1 MKGYPSESVKNV
13 TLVGHQGSG
22 KTFLLESILQY
33 AKVIATKGS
42 VESGSTVSDFLKEE
56 KDNQMSLSTSI
67 VPVEYQNQKINF
79 LDAPG
84 FLDME
89 AEVTAAM
96 RVSSAA
102 ILVIDGQSG
111 IQVGTEK
118 YFELLRKYS
127 IPTLIFID
135 GLAKENTDFD
145 TLIKEIRDKFGKG
158 CMPLGVPIGDKQ
170 SFRGVARVFSLKD
183 RVYKA
188 DGTFDDKPI
197 TEQYAP
203 RVQIFRDMM
212 LEAVAESSDALME
225 KFFEGTAFTPEE
237 IFEGAATGVLNG
249 DVIPIL
255 IGSAEKNIGPVELL
269 EAIHELVPSATTPR
283 VQFKDTGRA
292 VEQEV
297 FNDQKFRAVVFK
309 TVIDP
314 FLGRLSYVQVKSGKL
329 DKSTTMQI
337 VGGRDKLRPNQLLFF
352 RGKEYNEADVVYPG
366 DLVVLTKMDDVKTG
380 MTLADPSVTKPLYG
394 VPTLQPTLYV
404 GLVPVAKADEDR
416 IAQALQRIEIEDRSV
431 AVLRPKETGQLL
443 FGGQGQKH
451 IDLYIEKLKNQY
463 KVNVTLEPMEI
474 VYRET
479 IKGTADVQGKYKKQS
494 GGSGQYGDV
503 HIKFMP
509 TDEEFVFAEEIFGGS
524 VPKNYIPAVEKGL
537 LDAIQHG
544 GLAGYPVIGLKAVL
558 HDGSYHAVDSS
569 ELAFKMAASIAY
581 KDGFMKA
588 KPTLLEPVMDV
599 KIKVPSE
606 YTGDVMGDMSRRRGL
621 VRGLEPIGSLTLI
634 SAKVP
639 QAEMLTYTNELK
651 SLTQARGSFEMEFA
665 SFEECP
671 HEIAVK
677 VIQARKEYMEDKHL

>member
-1 MKGYPSESVKNV
+1 MKGYTSEQVKNV

-33 AKVIATKGS
+33 ANVIANKGS
-42 VESGSTVSDFLKEE
+42 LDAGTTVSDFLKEE
-56 KDNQMSLSTSI
+56 KENQMSLSTTI
-67 VPVEYQNQKINF
+67 VPVEFNQQKINF
-79 LDAPG
+79 LDTPG

-89 AEVTAAM
+89 AEVTAAL

-102 ILVIDGQSG
+102 ILVIDGASG

-118 YFELLRKYS
+118 NFELLRKYS
-127 IPTLIFID
+127 IPTMIFID
-135 GLAKENTDFD
+135 GLAKDNVEFD
-145 TLIKEIRDKFGKG
+145 PLIEQIRETFGKG
-158 CMPLGVPIGDKQ
+158 CMPLGVPIGDQ
-170 SFRGVARVFSLKD
+170 SSFRGIARVFSQKD
-183 RVYKA
+183 RVYTN
-188 DGTFDDKPI
+188 GVFEDKPI
-197 TEQYAP
+197 TPDFAD
-203 RVQIFRDMM
+203 RVQVFRDMM

-225 KFFEGTAFTPEE
+225 KFFDGIPFSEEE
-237 IFEGAATGVLNG
+237 IFEGTSTGLVNG

-255 IGSAEKNIGPVELL
+255 IGSADKNIGPAEIL
-269 EAIHELVPSATTPR
+269 EAVTEIVPNAITPR

-297 FNDQKFRAVVFK
+297 FDDNNFRAVVFK

-329 DKSTTMQI
+329 DKNTPMQL
-337 VGGRDKLRPNQLLFF
+337 VGERDKLRPNQLLFM
-352 RGKEYNEADVVYPG
+352 RGKETKEADVIYPG
-366 DLVVLTKMDDVKTG
+366 DLVVLTKLDDVKTG
-380 MTLADPSVTKPLYG
+380 HTLADPSVTTPLYG
-394 VPTLQPTLYV
+394 VPTLRPTLYV
-404 GLVPVAKADEDR
+404 GLIPQAKGDEDR

-431 AVLRPKETGQLL
+431 EVLRPKETGQLL

-451 IDLYIEKLKNQY
+451 IDLYIEKLKNTY
-463 KVNVTLEPMEI
+463 KVNVDLEDMEI

-503 HIKFMP
+503 HIRFSP
-509 TDEEFVFAEEIFGGS
+509 TEEEFVFDEEIFGGS

-588 KPTLLEPVMDV
+588 KPALLEPVMDV
-599 KIKVPSE
+599 KIKVPNE

-621 VRGLEPIGSLTLI
+621 VRGMEPLGSLTLV
-634 SAKVP
+634 SARVP
-639 QAEMLTYTNELK
+639 QAEMLSYTNDLK
-651 SLTQARGSFEMEFA
+651 SLTQARGSFEMEFG
-665 SFEECP
+665 SYEECP
-671 HEIAVK
+671 HDIAEK
-677 VIQARKEYMEDKHL
+677 VIKERKEYLEKMHL

>member
-1 MKGYPSESVKNV
+1 MKGYPSEQVKNV
-13 TLVGHQGSG
+13 ILVGHQGSG
-22 KTFLLESILQY
+22 KTFLLESILNV
-33 AKVIATKGS
+33 AKVIGSKGS
-42 VESGSTVSDFLKEE
+42 LTAGTTVSDFLKEE
-56 KDNQMSLSTSI
+56 KDNQMSLSTTI
-67 VPVEYQNQKINF
+67 LPVEYEGQKINF
-79 LDAPG
+79 LDTPG

-111 IQVGTEK
+111 LQVGTEK
-118 YFELLRKYS
+118 NFELLRKYS

-135 GLAKENTDFD
+135 GLAKDNCEFD
-145 TLIKEIRDKFGKG
+145 PLIAQIREKFGKG
-158 CMPLGVPIGDKQ
+158 CMPLGIPIGEQ
-170 SFRGVARVFSLKD
+170 SDFKGIARVFSQKE
-183 RVYKA
+183 RIYTNGVYK
-188 DGTFDDKPI
+188 DQDI
-197 TEQYAP
+197 TPEYAGKL
-203 RVQIFRDMM
+203 QEYRDMM
-212 LEAVAESSDALME
+212 LEAVAESSDAFME
-225 KFFEGTAFTPEE
+225 KFFEGTEFTPEE
-237 IFEGAATGVLNG
+237 IFEGAAKGVLNG

-255 IGSAEKNIGPVELL
+255 IGSADKNIGPAEIL
-269 EAIHELVPSATTPR
+269 EAISEIAPHATQPR

-292 VEQEV
+292 VEHEV
-297 FNDQKFRAVVFK
+297 FDDNKFRAVVFK

-329 DKSTTMQI
+329 DKGTVMQV

-352 RGKEYNEADVVYPG
+352 RGKEHKEADVVYPG
-366 DLVVLTKMDDVKTG
+366 DLVVLTKLDDVKTG
-380 MTLADPSVTKPLYG
+380 MTLADPSVTTPLYG
-394 VPTLQPTLYV
+394 VPTLRPTLYV
-404 GLVPVAKADEDR
+404 GLVPQAKGDEDR

-431 AVLRPKETGQLL
+431 EVLRPKETGQLL

-463 KVNVTLEPMEI
+463 KVNVDLEEMEI

-509 TDEEFVFAEEIFGGS
+509 TEEDFVFEEEIFGGS

-537 LDAIQHG
+537 LEAIQYG

-558 HDGSYHAVDSS
+558 YDGSYHAVDSS

-588 KPTLLEPVMDV
+588 KPTLLEPIMDV
-599 KIKVPSE
+599 KIKVPNE

-621 VRGLEPIGSLTLI
+621 VRGLEPLGTLTLI

-639 QAEMLTYTNELK
+639 QAEMLTYTNDLK
-651 SLTQARGSFEMEFA
+651 SLTQARGSFEMEF
-665 SFEECP
+665 SSYEECP
-671 HEIAVK
+671 HDIATK
-677 VIQARKEYMEDKHL
+677 VIQVRKDYMESKHL

>member
-1 MKGYPSESVKNV
+1 MKGYPSEQVKNV
-13 TLVGHQGSG
+13 ILVGHQGSG
-22 KTFLLESILQY
+22 KTFLLESILNV
-33 AKVIATKGS
+33 AKVIGSKGS
-42 VESGSTVSDFLKEE
+42 LTAGTTVSDFLKEE
-56 KDNQMSLSTSI
+56 KDNQMSLSTTI
-67 VPVEYQNQKINF
+67 LPVEYEGQKINF
-79 LDAPG
+79 LDTPG

-111 IQVGTEK
+111 LQVGTEK
-118 YFELLRKYS
+118 NFELLRKYS

-135 GLAKENTDFD
+135 GLAKDNCEFD
-145 TLIKEIRDKFGKG
+145 PLIGQIREKFGKG
-158 CMPLGVPIGDKQ
+158 CMPLGIPIGEQ
-170 SFRGVARVFSLKD
+170 SDFKGIARVFSQKERIYTNGFYKD
-183 RVYKA
+183 Q
-188 DGTFDDKPI
+188 DI
-197 TEQYAP
+197 TPEYAGKL
-203 RVQIFRDMM
+203 QEYRDMM
-212 LEAVAESSDALME
+212 LEAVAESSDAFME
-225 KFFEGTAFTPEE
+225 KFFEGTEFTPEE
-237 IFEGAATGVLNG
+237 IFEGAAKGVLNG

-255 IGSAEKNIGPVELL
+255 IGSADKNIGPAEIL
-269 EAIHELVPSATTPR
+269 EAISEIAPHATQPR

-292 VEQEV
+292 VEHEV
-297 FNDQKFRAVVFK
+297 FDDNKFRAVVFK

-329 DKSTTMQI
+329 DKGTVMQV

-352 RGKEYNEADVVYPG
+352 RGKEHKEADVVYPG
-366 DLVVLTKMDDVKTG
+366 DLVVLTKLDDVKTG
-380 MTLADPSVTKPLYG
+380 MTLADPSVTTPLYG
-394 VPTLQPTLYV
+394 VPTLRPTLYV
-404 GLVPVAKADEDR
+404 GLVPQAKGDEDR

-431 AVLRPKETGQLL
+431 EVLRPKETGQLL

-463 KVNVTLEPMEI
+463 KVNVDLEEMEI

-509 TDEEFVFAEEIFGGS
+509 TEEDFVFEEEIFGGS

-537 LDAIQHG
+537 LEAIQYG

-558 HDGSYHAVDSS
+558 YDGSYHAVDSS

-588 KPTLLEPVMDV
+588 KPTLLEPIMDV
-599 KIKVPSE
+599 KIKVPNE

-621 VRGLEPIGSLTLI
+621 VRGLEPLGTLTLI

-639 QAEMLTYTNELK
+639 QAEMLTYTNDLK
-651 SLTQARGSFEMEFA
+651 SLTQARGSFEMEF
-665 SFEECP
+665 SSYEECP
-671 HEIAVK
+671 HDIATK
-677 VIQARKEYMEDKHL
+677 VIQVRKDYMESKHL

>member
-33 AKVIATKGS
+33 AKVISAKGS

-89 AEVTAAM
+89 AEVTAAL

-135 GLAKENTDFD
+135 GLAKENTEFD
-145 TLIKEIRDKFGKG
+145 ALITQIREKFGKG
-158 CMPLGVPIGDKQ
+158 CMPLGVPIGEHSDFK
-170 SFRGVARVFSLKD
+170 GIARVFSQKERIYTNGSFTDQPMSENYASKLKE
-183 RVYKA
+183 Y
-188 DGTFDDKPI
+188 
-197 TEQYAP
+197 
-203 RVQIFRDMM
+203 RDMM
-212 LEAVAESSDALME
+212 LEAVAESSDDLME
-225 KFFEGTAFTPEE
+225 KFFDGVEFTPEE
-237 IFEGAATGVLNG
+237 IFEGEQSGVLHGN
-249 DVIPIL
+249 VVPIL
-255 IGSAEKNIGPVELL
+255 IGAPIENIGPAELL
-269 EAIHELVPSATTPR
+269 GNHRNRATCKQRSSSKTPVERSNKKSLTTINLELLSS
-283 VQFKDTGRA
+283 K
-292 VEQEV
+292 
-297 FNDQKFRAVVFK
+297 NLVV
-309 TVIDP
+309 DP
-314 FLGRLSYVQVKSGKL
+314 FLGRLSYIQVKSGKL
-329 DKSTTMQI
+329 DKSTVMQV

-352 RGKEYNEADVVYPG
+352 RGKDHVEADVVHPG
-366 DLVVLTKMDDVKTG
+366 DLVVLTKLDEVKTG
-380 MTLADPSVTKPLYG
+380 MTLADPSVTTPLYG

-404 GLVPVAKADEDR
+404 GLVPQTKADEDR
-416 IAQALQRIEIEDRSV
+416 IAQALQRIETEDRSV

-451 IDLYIEKLKNQY
+451 IDLYIEKLNHQF
-463 KVNVTLEPMEI
+463 KVNVDLEDMEI

-503 HIKFMP
+503 HIKFSP
-509 TDEEFVFAEEIFGGS
+509 TDEEFIFAEEIFGGS

-537 LDAIQHG
+537 VEAIQHG

-558 HDGSYHAVDSS
+558 YDGSYHAVDSS
-569 ELAFKMAASIAY
+569 ELAFKMAASLAY

-599 KIKVPSE
+599 KIKVPTE

-639 QAEMLTYTNELK
+639 QAEMLTYTNDLK

-665 SFEECP
+665 SYEECP
-671 HEIAVK
+671 QEIAVK
-677 VIQARKEYMEDKHL
+677 VIQTRKEYMEEKHL

>member
-33 AKVIATKGS
+33 AKVIAAKGS
-42 VESGSTVSDFLKEE
+42 LESGSTVSDFLKEE

-89 AEVTAAM
+89 AEVTAAL

-135 GLAKENTDFD
+135 GLAKENTEFD
-145 TLIKEIRDKFGKG
+145 ALIAQIREKFGKG

-170 SFRGVARVFSLKD
+170 SFRGIARVFSLKD
-183 RVYKA
+183 RIYKA
-188 DGTFDDKPI
+188 DGTYDDKPI

-225 KFFEGTAFTPEE
+225 KFFEGTEFTTEE
-237 IFEGAATGVLNG
+237 IFQGAASGVLHGN
-249 DVIPIL
+249 VIPIL
-255 IGSAEKNIGPVELL
+255 IGAAEKNIGPAELL
-269 EAIHELVPSATTPR
+269 EAITEIVPHATKQR
-283 VQFKDTGRA
+283 IQFKDTGRD
-292 VEQEV
+292 VEHEV
-297 FNDQKFRAVVFK
+297 FDDNKFRAVVFK
-309 TVIDP
+309 TVVDP

-329 DKSTTMQI
+329 DKSTVMQV

-352 RGKEYNEADVVYPG
+352 RGKEHVEADVVYPG
-366 DLVVLTKMDDVKTG
+366 DLVVLTKLDEVKTG

-394 VPTLQPTLYV
+394 VATLQPTLYV
-404 GLVPVAKADEDR
+404 GLVPQTKADEDR

-463 KVNVTLEPMEI
+463 KVNVDIEDMEI

-509 TDEEFVFAEEIFGGS
+509 TEEEFVFAEEIFGGS

-558 HDGSYHAVDSS
+558 YDGSYHAVDSS

-599 KIKVPSE
+599 KIKVPTE

-634 SAKVP
+634 NAKVP
-639 QAEMLTYTNELK
+639 QAEMLTYTNDLK
-651 SLTQARGSFEMEFA
+651 SLTQARGSFEMEF
-665 SFEECP
+665 SKYEECP

-677 VIQARKEYMEDKHL
+677 VIQTRKEYMEEKHL